1 MPDLRNFLRE
11 SEKIGD
17 VFKVSREVSVKFE
30 ASALIKRLE
39 AEAIVYL
46 EKIRE
51 SDFPVVAGVCGRRE
65 RVLRALG
72 AGEAEFYSRLLGA
85 LQSPVKAE
93 RGEDGPVKEVKEA
106 PDLRRLPIL
115 THYEGD
121 GGPYITSALV
131 SARSLDGRVENVSIH
146 RLQVLD
152 NRRLAIRLVPR
163 HLYQLHQ
170 SAKEAHRALDVVI
183 SIGVHPA
190 LSLAASSPAP
200 FGVSEYDV
208 ANALLGG
215 GLKLVRGESVEAYAP
230 AEAEIVLEGRL
241 LPGEEVEEGPFVD
254 LTETYDAVRRQPV
267 VEVVKVFRR
276 EKPLYQAL
284 QPGGCEHRLLMGM
297 AREAKIWEAV
307 RNVVPVVKAVNLTVG
322 GCGWLHAVIAAE
334 KQTDGDAK
342 NIILAA
348 FAAHPSL
355 KHVTVVDPD
364 IDVHNPREVEWALA
378 TRFQADKDL
387 VVIPRARGSTLDPSG
402 DQKEGL
408 TAKMGFDATVPRT
421 LPKEKFSKAK
431 IPGEEE
437 TCRRFLGEAG
447 R

>member
-1 MPDLRNFLRE
+1 MEE
-11 SEKIGD
+11 SERKGD
-17 VFKVSREVSVKFE
+17 VFRVSREVSVKFE

-39 AEAIVYL
+39 ARAILYL

-51 SDFPVVAGVCGRRE
+51 SSFPVVAGVCGSRARI
-65 RVLRALG
+65 LKALG
-72 AGEAEFYSRLLGA
+72 VGEAELYSRLLKA
-85 LQSPVKAE
+85 FQSPLKAE
-93 RGEDGPVKEVKEA
+93 RVEDGPVKEVREP
-106 PDLRRLPIL
+106 PDLRKLPIL

-131 SARSLDGRVENVSIH
+131 SAQSLDGRVENVSIH

-152 NRRLAIRLVPR
+152 EDHLAIRVVPR
-163 HLYQLHQ
+163 HLFELHR
-170 SAKEAHRALDVVI
+170 SAKEAHRALDVAI

-215 GLKLVRGESVEAYAP
+215 GLKLVKGESVEAYAP
-230 AEAEIVLEGRL
+230 AEAEIVLEGRM
-241 LPGEEVEEGPFVD
+241 LPDEEVEEGPFVD
-254 LTETYDAVRRQPV
+254 LTGTYDIVRRQPV
-267 VEVVKVFRR
+267 VEVVKISRR
-276 EKPLYQAL
+276 ETPFYQAL
-284 QPGGCEHRLLMGM
+284 QPGGHEHRLLMGM
-297 AREAKIWEAV
+297 GREARIWEAV
-307 RNVVPVVKAVNLTVG
+307 RSVVPTVKGVNLTVG
-322 GCGWLHAVIAAE
+322 GCGWLHAVIAAD
-334 KQTDGDAK
+334 KQADGDAK

-364 IDVHNPREVEWALA
+364 IDVHNPVEVEWALA
-378 TRFQADKDL
+378 TRFQGDRDL
-387 VVIPRARGSTLDPSG
+387 VMIPKARGSTLDPSG
-402 DQKEGL
+402 DQREGL
-408 TAKMGFDATVPRT
+408 TSKMGFDATAPQA

-437 TCRRFLGEAG
+437 TCRRFLSEAG